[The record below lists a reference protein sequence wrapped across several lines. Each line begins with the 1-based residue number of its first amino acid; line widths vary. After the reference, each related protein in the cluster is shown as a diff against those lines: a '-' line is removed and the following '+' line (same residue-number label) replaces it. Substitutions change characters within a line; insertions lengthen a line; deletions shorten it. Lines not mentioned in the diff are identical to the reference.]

1 MLQLTYVAADD
12 DAAAADAANWGDR
25 PLLAGTEW
33 GFAESTWAEDIAQ
46 FFFKKCSRKIRI
58 LVKRKTLNSCRSQ
71 KFEFKTFSM

>member
-33 GFAESTWAEDIAQ
+33 GFAESDEDDWETA
-46 FFFKKCSRKIRI
+46 
-58 LVKRKTLNSCRSQ
+58 
-71 KFEFKTFSM
+71 